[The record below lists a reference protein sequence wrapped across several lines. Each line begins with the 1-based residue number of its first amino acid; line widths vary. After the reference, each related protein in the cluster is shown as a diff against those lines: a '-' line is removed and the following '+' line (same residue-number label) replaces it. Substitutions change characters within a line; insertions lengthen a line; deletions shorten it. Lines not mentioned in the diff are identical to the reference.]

1 MPKKKK
7 TFGTLKAKWL
17 RCIPNEVPEQITSN
31 KNPDSLQFF
40 V

>member
-1 MPKKKK
+1 MPKKKNLWDPQGK
-7 TFGTLKAKWL
+7 VVEVHTKK
-17 RCIPNEVPEQITSN
+17 NVPEQITSN